1 MKNIEGEELQDA
13 GFEKYIEALE
23 KLDAVLAGQLENR
36 KKILKDLQ
44 EFFDNK
50 SNFSCPTGA
59 FHSENGCVYPKR
71 ENLRFHS

>member
-59 FHSENGCVYPKR
+59 FHSENGCVYPEKK
-71 ENLRFHS
+71 